1 MNPYDADVFLNCPF
15 DSTYLPIQ
23 RSIVFCVTA
32 CGFRVRCALEAVDSS
47 QNRFDRICELIRR
60 SRFGIHDLSRT
71 EVDSSSQLP
80 RFNMPFE
87 LGLFLGAQ
95 RFGGREQRRKGC
107 LILDAEQ
114 YRYQQC
120 ISDLSGQDIV
130 AHGNDARVA
139 VRQVRDWLQCLAT
152 TRRLPG
158 SAALWQLYVE
168 FQSELP
174 RLLHELQLTAEELT
188 CVDHAHL
195 VVSWLRDRQSHSEVP
210 SA

>member
-1 MNPYDADVFLNCPF
+1 
-15 DSTYLPIQ
+15 
-23 RSIVFCVTA
+23 
-32 CGFRVRCALEAVDSS
+32 
-47 QNRFDRICELIRR
+47 
-60 SRFGIHDLSRT
+60 
-71 EVDSSSQLP
+71 
-80 RFNMPFE
+80 MPFE

-114 YRYQQC
+114 YRYQQY

-139 VRQVRDWLQCLAT
+139 VRQVRDWLQSLTT

-158 SAALWQLYVE
+158 SAALWQLYLE
-168 FQSELP
+168 FQLELP
-174 RLLHELQLTAEELT
+174 SLLHELQLTAEELT
-188 CVDHAHL
+188 YVDHAHL